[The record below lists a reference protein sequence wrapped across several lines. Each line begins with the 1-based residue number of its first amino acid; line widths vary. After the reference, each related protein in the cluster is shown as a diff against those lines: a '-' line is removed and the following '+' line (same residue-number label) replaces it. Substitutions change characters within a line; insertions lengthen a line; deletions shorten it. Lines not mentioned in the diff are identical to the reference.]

1 MMADVNAVAMAITEE
16 RGWYARTYNAR
27 GTCGE
32 LPAGVATGSWLSRTK
47 HKHIS
52 RMMHKYN
59 ITGHIRKI
67 MPLLFFEARDHRR

>member
-1 MMADVNAVAMAITEE
+1 MQSPWRLLRNED
-16 RGWYARTYNAR
+16 GTYNAR

-47 HKHIS
+47 HKHNS